1 MRNLIINFV
10 AFQCCW
16 VALVAGAGQNL
27 RWPGILCLAAFLAWE
42 LYVTE
47 QPRRLAAL
55 AGVALA
61 FGIVVDGGY
70 AVLDVMRYAMP
81 EGPLAPWW
89 ILGLWVAFALTLT
102 SSLGWLRERAV
113 AGALMAGIA
122 APMSY
127 YTGYKLGA
135 VSFPMP
141 IEATLAVTGLTWMT
155 VIYALILV
163 TRRLVPA
170 PAGAD

>member
-16 VALVAGAGQNL
+16 VALVAGAGQDL
-27 RWPGILCLAAFLAWE
+27 RWPGVFCVALFLAWE

-47 QPRRLAAL
+47 HRRRLAAL
-55 AGVALA
+55 AGIALL
-61 FGIVVDGGY
+61 FGIAVDGGY
-70 AVLDVMRYAMP
+70 AAFDVMRYAMP

-113 AGALMAGIA
+113 AGALLAGIA

-127 YTGYKLGA
+127 LTGNKLGA
-135 VSFPMP
+135 VSFPMSLQ
-141 IEATLAVTGLTWMT
+141 ATMVITGLTWMT

-170 PAGAD
+170 RADAD